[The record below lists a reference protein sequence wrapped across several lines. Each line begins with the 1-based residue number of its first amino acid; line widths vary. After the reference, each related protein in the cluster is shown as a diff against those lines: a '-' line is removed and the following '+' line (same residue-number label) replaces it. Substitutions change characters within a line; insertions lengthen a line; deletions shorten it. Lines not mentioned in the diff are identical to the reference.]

1 MSDMDSAEI
10 TVAPS
15 QVPKSDSHAAAKV
28 RERKVP
34 SAEGENRSSINSRS
48 REIKEATGETAR
60 RVQGAHE
67 RSINVL
73 TGVKEELDEAIRV
86 LNDSLSRAPTRIVV
100 SKDEQLNRFVVKIAD
115 KSSGEI
121 IREIPPERLLNFA
134 KHLQEL
140 KGILFDDKT

>member
-1 MSDMDSAEI
+1 M
-10 TVAPS
+10 
-15 QVPKSDSHAAAKV
+15 
-28 RERKVP
+28 
-34 SAEGENRSSINSRS
+34 
-48 REIKEATGETAR
+48 
-60 RVQGAHE
+60 QGAHE

-73 TGVKEELDEAIRV
+73 NGVKEELDEAIRV
-86 LNDSLSRAPTRIVV
+86 LNDSFSRALTRIVV

-140 KGILFDDKT
+140 KGILFDDKS